1 MCVICVL
8 TNTFDPTRHPA
19 GTHPLQQLDNSSLTT
34 GEIASASAVTVGS
47 SYNGTIS
54 TGGER
59 DFFTVTLEAGK
70 GYQIDTLG
78 SASSGGG
85 TLVDPDLHIFD
96 SAGTYIAYDDG
107 SGAGFDARL
116 NFTAATSG
124 TYYVLVDGYYSSS
137 TGSYRLDI
145 AESVTVAPSGST
157 GTYEQLASYLKDQ
170 QGTTTELTLNLPPNS
185 NVVTVN
191 ISNLSADG
199 QQLALWAMEAWEMVV
214 NIDFQL
220 VTSGALVDIDDQN
233 AAATANNPSGQQ
245 AWAFLGASSTQSG
258 VHMMVSQSWL
268 DQYGSGLNSYSF
280 QTYVHEL
287 GHILGLNHLGA
298 YDGIATWGSDN
309 FFANDSWQVSVMSYF
324 NQTESPNSIASYNQL
339 TGAQIADIIA
349 VQDFYG
355 APGNGTVTAGNT
367 IWGGAESNLGNY
379 MDTVFAA
386 MANGTYTMAFTIY
399 DQGGTDTLDLAYLSA
414 SQASNIN
421 LNGGTF
427 SSIGADVEIMGIA
440 VGTIVENANLGAGN
454 DTVVGN
460 EANNVINSG
469 AGNDTINGGAGNDVI
484 NGGAGTDVINGGAG
498 TDWAAYDTAAVNI
511 RAATSGVF
519 TVVYD
524 TSGAGGVDVLVDV
537 ENVSFSGGLAAS
549 VSAFTQF
556 EALRY
561 IASYV
566 DLSGALGANTVEG
579 LAHYLIS
586 GVTEGRTVTFRAL
599 DYLASH
605 LDLIG
610 VFGLETEAASGHYI
624 TYGAAEGRGI
634 SFSGLQYI
642 ASYADLRGVFGSNAE
657 AGATHFIQS
666 GAAEGRGVSF
676 SALNYLASHADLRAV
691 FGADTEAGARH
702 YIDHGAGEGR
712 GTTFNGLEYI
722 ASHSDLRGVFGSD
735 AEGATLHYIT
745 SGADEGR
752 GMTFSGLNYLAS
764 YADLISTFGVDG
776 NAATLHYI
784 IGGATEGRALN
795 QRAGLD
801 VITAAQLGG
810 GGDDVING
818 TAAGDLLVG
827 LNGNDTLVGGGGDDV
842 LVGGNG
848 SDTFIFGPGF
858 AKDVIIGFDALDP
871 GEKIDLTNV
880 VGITDFNDL
889 ANNGHLA
896 VVGGHVTIIDEADTI
911 ALWGVNQGDLDASD
925 FIF

>member
-1 MCVICVL
+1 MCVICAL
-8 TNTFDPTRHPA
+8 TNTFDPARHPV
-19 GTHPLQQLDNSSLTT
+19 GTDPLQQLENNSLT
-34 GEIASASAVTVGS
+34 GVEIVSALAASVGS
-47 SYNGTIS
+47 TYSGTIA
-54 TGGER
+54 TGGEQ
-59 DFFTVTLEAGK
+59 DFFAVTLEAGK
-70 GYQIDTLG
+70 SYRFDALG

-85 TLVDPDLHIFD
+85 TLSDTDLHIFD
-96 SAGTYIAYDDG
+96 STGTYIAYDDG
-107 SGAGFDARL
+107 SGSGFDARL

-124 TYYVLVDGYYSSS
+124 TYYVLVDSYYSTP
-137 TGSYRLDI
+137 TGSYQLKI
-145 AESVTVAPSGST
+145 AENVTPAVSGST
-157 GTYEQLASYLKDQ
+157 GTYDQLASYLKDK
-170 QGTTTELTLNLPPNS
+170 QGTTTEFTLNLTGS
-185 NVVTVN
+185 NLVTVN

-199 QQLALWAMEAWEMVV
+199 QLLALWAMEAWEMVT
-214 NIDFQL
+214 NIDFQV
-220 VTSGALVDIDDQN
+220 VTSGALVNIDDQN
-233 AAATANNPSGQQ
+233 ASATINNPNGLQ
-245 AWAFLGASSTQSG
+245 AWAFLGAQGTQDG
-258 VHMMVSQSWL
+258 VQMMVSQSWL
-268 DQYGSGLNSYSF
+268 DQYGTALNSYSF

-287 GHILGLNHLGA
+287 GHILGLNHLGP
-298 YDGIATWGSDN
+298 YDGTATWGTDN

-324 NQTESPNSIASYNQL
+324 NQTDNPNTSASYNLL
-339 TGAQIADIIA
+339 TGAQIVDIIA

-355 APGNGTVTAGNT
+355 APGNSTATAGNT
-367 IWGGAESNLGNY
+367 IWGGASSNLGNY

-414 SQASNIN
+414 AQGAKIN
-421 LNGGTF
+421 LNDGTF
-427 SSIGADVEIMGIA
+427 STIGADVDIMGIA
-440 VGTIVENANLGAGN
+440 VDTIVENANLGAGN

-460 EANNVINSG
+460 EANNIINGG
-469 AGNDTINGGAGNDVI
+469 AGNDTINGGAGND
-484 NGGAGTDVINGGAG
+484 AINGGAG
-498 TDWAAYDTAAVNI
+498 TDWAAYDTAVANI

-519 TVVYD
+519 TVIYD
-524 TSGAGGVDVLVDV
+524 TTGASGADVLVDV
-537 ENVSFSGGLAAS
+537 ENVSFSGGATAS

-556 EALRY
+556 ETLRY
-561 IASYV
+561 IASYA
-566 DLSGALGANTVEG
+566 DLSAALGANIIAG
-579 LAHYLIS
+579 LAHYLVS

-624 TYGAAEGRGI
+624 TYGAAEGRGV

-666 GAAEGRGVSF
+666 GAAEGRAITF

-702 YIDHGAGEGR
+702 YIDYGAGEGR
-712 GTTFNGLEYI
+712 GTTFNGLVYI
-722 ASHSDLRGVFGSD
+722 ASHADLRGVFGSD

-745 SGADEGR
+745 SGAAEGR
-752 GMTFSGLNYLAS
+752 SVTFSGLNYLAS
-764 YADLISTFGVDG
+764 YGDLISAFGVDG
-776 NAATLHYI
+776 NVATLHYI
-784 IGGATEGRALN
+784 NSGATEGRALN